1 MGPGNWLPVSEGD
14 REGYQA
20 ARDARVAAG
29 GAPEVPVQSSA
40 PARRTVAPPVGTVV
54 NGYRFRGGDPNN
66 QNNWEREQPGGYQ
79 GR

>member
-1 MGPGNWLPVSEGD
+1 
-14 REGYQA
+14 
-20 ARDARVAAG
+20 
-29 GAPEVPVQSSA
+29 VQSSA